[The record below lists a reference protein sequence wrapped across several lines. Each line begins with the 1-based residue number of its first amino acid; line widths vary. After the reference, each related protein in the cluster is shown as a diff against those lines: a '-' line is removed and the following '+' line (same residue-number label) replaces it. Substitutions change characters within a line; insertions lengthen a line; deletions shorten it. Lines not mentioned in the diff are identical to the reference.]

1 LKCVSIENKDIA
13 LAVDLAFIIRF
24 QRFLS
29 GLLEHI
35 NRHIRHLPRTYGVS
49 ESKETWVG
57 PNLSSVLC
65 DYIISPDRISSSDYM
80 YFQALSVMPFAVK
93 LSVAPANALTYA
105 QALMEGEEAAA
116 IHAAVRKGDVEI
128 GGDSSRGIGV
138 RIGGKNRTPLAV
150 IHGVFKSI
158 LVDGLL
164 RCDGAS
170 LNFPGVLI
178 ENHMSTAT
186 ELKMYFLAHYLNAL
200 KSNLPALIGSLAAFG
215 NPVGLIRGLGDG
227 VTAFVREPV
236 KGLKKS
242 VKEMNPSYI
251 MDGVARGTE
260 SLARHTF
267 GGIVDSASSIT
278 ETFSK
283 NMAVLTLDR
292 KYAQRRD
299 QFKTNPG
306 ASTSFVSGVESG
318 VEKLIH
324 GVVEGVTGVVRA
336 PIRGAERK
344 GVEGFAKGVGKGLLG
359 LVVKPVIGL
368 SDAATDVMIGVK
380 GTLESTNKSATKST
394 RYPIRPRRAFYT
406 TDRILRA
413 YNTADATAVALMMRT
428 RLAGEYFL
436 SHCDLGDRV
445 AILSVHKLLMLGPD
459 GKEQQLVKF
468 KNIKSIDCRP
478 FSPPDIEDIEW
489 GVFIFL
495 SDVKPDGTDFE
506 VIRCET
512 HEMALQ
518 MTAQIKMG
526 IQLHNNG

>member
-1 LKCVSIENKDIA
+1 
-13 LAVDLAFIIRF
+13 
-24 QRFLS
+24 
-29 GLLEHI
+29 
-35 NRHIRHLPRTYGVS
+35 
-49 ESKETWVG
+49 
-57 PNLSSVLC
+57 
-65 DYIISPDRISSSDYM
+65 
-80 YFQALSVMPFAVK
+80 MPFTVK
-93 LSVAPANALTYA
+93 LSVAPANALTYV

-128 GGDSSRGIGV
+128 GGESAGGIGV
-138 RIGGKNRTPLAV
+138 KLGGKNRTPLAV

-170 LNFPGVLI
+170 LTFPGILI
-178 ENHMSTAT
+178 ENHMSSTT

-242 VKEMNPSYI
+242 VKEMDPSYI

-267 GGIVDSASSIT
+267 GGIVDSASLIT
-278 ETFSK
+278 DTFSK

-306 ASTSFVSGVESG
+306 TSISFVSGVESG

-380 GTLESTNKSATKST
+380 GTLESTNKSASKST
-394 RYPIRPRRAFYT
+394 RIPVRPRRAFYT
-406 TDRILRA
+406 KDRILRSYSA
-413 YNTADATAVALMMRT
+413 ADATAVALMMRT
-428 RLAGEYFL
+428 RLAGEHFL
-436 SHCDLGDRV
+436 SHYDMGDRV
-445 AILSVHKLLMLGPD
+445 ALFSVQKLLMLGPD
-459 GKEQQLVKF
+459 GKEQQVIKF
-468 KNIKSIDCRP
+468 KNIKSVDSRP
-478 FSPPDIEDIEW
+478 LSKPDTEEIEW
-489 GVFIFL
+489 GVFIFI
-495 SDVKPDGTDFE
+495 SNEKPDGTDFE
-506 VIRCET
+506 LIRCET
-512 HEMALQ
+512 REMAADMILQ
-518 MTAQIKMG
+518 INVG
-526 IQLHNNG
+526 IQLYNRG